1 MKPATLALLVFL
13 CAAARGEPPQLR
25 DGFRVARPADVGLHE
40 PPFASL
46 TREVVDARYPGTTS
60 VLVYK
65 DERLVFERYFG
76 AGGINVLNDT
86 RSATKT
92 LTAFIVG
99 QAIADGA
106 IRSAE
111 EPAFAYLQDLAPF
124 AHDGPRKREITI
136 MDLLTM
142 ASALECDDFDPKD
155 VGNEENMYPLA
166 NWTRWAVDLP
176 TKETFARNPSGR
188 GPFSYCTGGSF
199 LLGQIVQRATK
210 RPLDQY
216 VDAKLLRPLGI
227 VDRQWAQSPGGEY
240 QTGGGLR
247 LRARD
252 LLKLGTLL
260 GADGRWQDAQIVP
273 AAWVRRMQS
282 VTNVVNDEQAYG
294 MQIWQRRF
302 ETPCGTLNGW
312 YMSGNGGN
320 AVVSA
325 PLRGMTIVVTRTN
338 YNRRGM
344 HDQTKE
350 LIEKHVF
357 AALACTR

>member
-1 MKPATLALLVFL
+1 MKIAVVALTLTACTAL
-13 CAAARGEPPQLR
+13 AAEPPQLR
-25 DGFRVARPADVGLHE
+25 DGFRVARPAEVGLHE
-40 PPFASL
+40 PPLDAL
-46 TREVVDARYPGTTS
+46 TREVVEARYPATTS

-92 LTAFIVG
+92 VTALVVG
-99 QAIADGA
+99 QAIEAGA

-111 EPAFAYLQDLAPF
+111 EPAFSYLQDLAPF
-124 AHDGPRKREITI
+124 ANDGPGKREITI

-142 ASALECDDFDPKD
+142 SSALDCNDFDARN

-166 NWTRWAVDLP
+166 NWTRWAADLP
-176 TKETFARNPSGR
+176 TKDGFARNPSGR

-210 RPLDQY
+210 RPLDQV
-216 VDAKLLRPLGI
+216 VDARLLRPLGI
-227 VDRQWAQSPGGEY
+227 VDRQWPQSPSGEF
-240 QTGGGLR
+240 QSGGGLR

-260 GADGRWQDAQIVP
+260 GAEGRWQGVQIVP

-282 VTNVVNDEQAYG
+282 VSNIVNDDQSYG
-294 MQIWQRRF
+294 MQIWQRRYT
-302 ETPCGTLNGW
+302 TPCGTINGW

-320 AVVSA
+320 AIVNA
-325 PLRGMTIVVTRTN
+325 PLRNMTIVVTRTN

-344 HDQTKE
+344 HDQTRE